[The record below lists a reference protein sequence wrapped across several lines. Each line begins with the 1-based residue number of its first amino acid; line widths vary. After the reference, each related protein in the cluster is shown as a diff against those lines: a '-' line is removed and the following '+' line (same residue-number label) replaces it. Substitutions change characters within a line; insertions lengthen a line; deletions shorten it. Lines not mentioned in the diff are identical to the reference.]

1 LHGGHRFVLQLSS
14 DEGGG
19 VNNSLFLYLSQ
30 ARLFWW
36 LRALNTRLS
45 FWIEAQIFGFRY
57 GAKEEKSNYQSLRQL
72 FSITQKPL
80 LIAVGFGS
88 LLQYIDPY
96 LYPYYQKLGISVPDD
111 GDYVTLLATIS
122 GIGGV
127 FIGLYY
133 AGISAVGS
141 AIYARVP
148 NNVRDLLAQERFG
161 NVYMRFLSFLTFLGL
176 VLIGLRLSGLPRI
189 YLTIPVITVSAGL
202 GIFAFVKLGQRAFYL
217 FDPTTLS
224 YHIFDQLQH
233 WLGMVKAGGFR
244 WLDRTFQNHAY
255 RQASTTLDTLE
266 TLADITAKETHLNG
280 KPFIDLCQNL
290 LHFLIHYE
298 HAKPYIPT
306 DSAWYEQRYQHHDWY
321 RTEDSRV
328 AIAHQTGTTL
338 QPDVTN
344 DKQWVER
351 RVIPILKKCIEINL
365 AEERYTEVLGLL
377 GYLDAYF
384 KRLAQ
389 EGEVGRAFMLLESLT
404 AAVLNQF
411 ATQTDSKLVTEE
423 VLEKVGIAERFAL
436 FPITVALGYREKVEK
451 LSRQLIEEMVSSVQW
466 DKDTSIYRQGF
477 PTYCLERL
485 EWFKPRLAFEKQ
497 VEGGYVSPFWYRTEL
512 IRQVEA
518 DNLSDNTKALVSTGA
533 TFYGSSISKALS
545 FKRPWLAAAIMSR
558 EWEYWHKIGDQL
570 RMWPQKWTNL
580 SDDRR
585 VEGLPWSQVDIDGLR
600 SDSESRQEELLKLMS
615 QQNLL
620 LSLLSR
626 PQGFPDYAGQFL
638 HTSGE
643 VAFDALLNNKRE
655 LLESVFAPY
664 LFGCLLRFD
673 NLRPKSIS
681 MDWRVQQEFK
691 IAAAALMDV
700 MDISGYARLLADYH
714 GNEVLW
720 EKVASAWNNYL
731 AQKTEQ
737 SPVPLLLG
745 VVVVTEAPLEI
756 PHRGVLRTTWKQK
769 IEWKL
774 RDVPRHEVYH
784 RGSLGSDTVIDHTS
798 ALVRIFAR
806 EPYGSFHDG
815 IDIFIAFYLR
825 NLDGAKDLDFGW
837 KRRDLQDSIQRENRR
852 RSRKADETAEGQ

>member
-1 LHGGHRFVLQLSS
+1 M
-14 DEGGG
+14 
-19 VNNSLFLYLSQ
+19 NNSFLLYLSQ
-30 ARLFWW
+30 ARVFWW
-36 LRALNTRLS
+36 LRAAIRRV
-45 FWIEAQIFGFRY
+45 FFGIEAKLFGFRY
-57 GAKEEKSNYQSLRQL
+57 GLKEEKTHYQSLRQI
-72 FSITQKPL
+72 FSITQQPL
-80 LIAVGFGS
+80 FIAVGFAA
-88 LLQYIDPY
+88 LLQYVDPY
-96 LYPYYQKLGISVPDD
+96 LGPYYQKVGIGVPED
-111 GDYVTLLATIS
+111 GDYVTFLGAIS
-122 GIGGV
+122 SIGGV

-141 AIYARVP
+141 AIYAKVP

-176 VLIGLRLSGLPRI
+176 VLISLRLSGQPRI
-189 YLTIPVITVSAGL
+189 LLAIPFMAISAGI

-224 YHIFDQLQH
+224 FHIFEQLQH

-244 WLDRTFQNHAY
+244 WIDRTFQNHAN

-266 TLADITAKETHLNG
+266 TLADITAKETHLSG

-290 LHFLIHYE
+290 LQFLIHYE
-298 HAKPYIPT
+298 YAKRYIPT
-306 DSAWYEQRYQHHDWY
+306 DSAWYEQRYQHRDWY

-351 RVIPILKKCIEINL
+351 RIIPILKKCIEINL
-365 AEERYTEVLGLL
+365 TEERYTEVLGLL
-377 GYLDAYF
+377 GYLDAYC

-389 EGEVGRAFMLLESLT
+389 EGEVGRAFTLLEDLT
-404 AAVLNQF
+404 SAVLNQF
-411 ATQTDSKLVTEE
+411 ATQTDNKLVTEE
-423 VLEKVGIAERFAL
+423 VLEKLVIAERFASL
-436 FPITVALGYREKVEK
+436 PVTVALGHREKVEK
-451 LSRQLIEEMVSSVQW
+451 LDRQFIDKIVSSVQW
-466 DKDTSIYRQGF
+466 DKDTSIYLQGF
-477 PTYCLERL
+477 HTYCLERL
-485 EWFKPRLAFEKQ
+485 EWFKPRLDFERQ
-497 VEGGYVSPFWYRTEL
+497 VEGWYVTPLWYRTEL

-518 DNLSDNTKALVSTGA
+518 DQFSNNTKSLVSTGA
-533 TFYGSSISKALS
+533 TFYRSSISKALS
-545 FKRPWLAAAIMSR
+545 FKHPWLAAAIMSR

-570 RMWPQKWTNL
+570 RMWPEKWTNL

-585 VEGLPWSQVDIDGLR
+585 VKGLPWSQFDIDSLR

-643 VAFDALLNNKRE
+643 VAFDALLNNKVE
-655 LLESVFAPY
+655 LLESVFEPY

-691 IAAAALMDV
+691 IAAAALLDV

-720 EKVASAWNNYL
+720 KKVASAWNNYL
-731 AQKTEQ
+731 AQKTDQ
-737 SPVPLLLG
+737 SPVPLLVG
-745 VVVVTEAPLEI
+745 VVVLTEAPLEI

-784 RGSLGSDTVIDHTS
+784 QGSLGSGTVIDHNS

-825 NLDGAKDLDFGW
+825 NLDGAKDLNFEW
-837 KRRDLQDSIQRENRR
+837 KRRDLQDSIERENRR
-852 RSRKADETAEGQ
+852 RSKKAEEEGEG